1 MAVRCGMTDLVYI
14 MKFISDSEFQTVYSV
29 GDVRPMLSLGM
40 GKAMLSAMTDEE
52 IRTLGIEQL
61 PQTMGEALEAFEGS
75 TFARE
80 VLGDHIYTKYLEAKS
95 AEWKKF
101 RAEVTDWEV
110 QEYLYKF

>member
-1 MAVRCGMTDLVYI
+1 MLALAACLAAGLDGIKKEMTPPA
-14 MKFISDSEFQTVYSV
+14 SV
-29 GDVRPMLSLGM
+29 DCNVF
-40 GKAMLSAMTDEE
+40 AMTDEE

>member
-1 MAVRCGMTDLVYI
+1 MTPPA
-14 MKFISDSEFQTVYSV
+14 SV
-29 GDVRPMLSLGM
+29 DCNVF
-40 GKAMLSAMTDEE
+40 AMTDEE
-52 IRTLGIEQL
+52 IRTLGIEEL

-101 RAEVTDWEV
+101 RAEVTGLGSAGIPGISSSGAVFRSSLISKPGGERFGK
-110 QEYLYKF
+110 YYCGIF

>member
-1 MAVRCGMTDLVYI
+1 MTPPA
-14 MKFISDSEFQTVYSV
+14 SV
-29 GDVRPMLSLGM
+29 DCNVF
-40 GKAMLSAMTDEE
+40 AMTDEE
-52 IRTLGIEQL
+52 IRTLGIEEL

-101 RAEVTDWEV
+101 RAEVTDWKCRNTCTSSSGAVFRSSLISKPGGERFGK
-110 QEYLYKF
+110 YYCGIF